1 MFLYTAAAFSYIL
14 REGKFPGQSE
24 KTCGMCFCLT
34 ERLPSTL
41 AVYPLDDKR
50 KRNDIS
56 REKNPPAKLGKVT
69 YGEGPDGRQYGST
82 QFSGLS
88 NSYVE
93 IPNTGKLDARYSITV
108 LTHVFKEKRSGGYIL
123 RYNPAGKGF
132 QVRIISGRLE
142 VQIVERRRRT
152 TFLVSTRKPVIGEK
166 VWRYIGVTYSERTQ
180 RLTIWVNSNP
190 ISFKVLRK
198 VQLDTKY
205 PIRLGGSVNG
215 QYFRGRLFCLQLY
228 SVALSQGEIEEAR
241 KKCFLKGNSYA
252 KSFALCFLRCLSNIH
267 ACYNVKVFLTIS
279 L

>member
-1 MFLYTAAAFSYIL
+1 M
-14 REGKFPGQSE
+14 
-24 KTCGMCFCLT
+24 
-34 ERLPSTL
+34 
-41 AVYPLDDKR
+41 YPFDDKR

-69 YGEGPDGRQYGST
+69 YGEGPDGRRYGST

-93 IPNTGKLDARYSITV
+93 IPNNGKLDARYSITV

-152 TFLVSTRKPVIGEK
+152 TYLVSTRKPVIGEN

-198 VQLDTKY
+198 VQLDTRY